1 MKKNKRTI
9 ASHRPYAA
17 IILGFLVIG
26 LVVFLLKNSTEDKQ
40 KDSAPPPPP
49 ANTQQT
55 SGNAPP
61 STTPPSTTTTTT
73 TPAKDDE
80 KNLANV
86 SCQEASDDLILFA
99 KELDN
104 QPYVA
109 SYTDKEPS
117 QHYLGRTLAKLLDTP
132 PINNQETSDLL
143 TVIKNTSHLFR
154 VLGPKDLSLLKAILE
169 HEHGSLE
176 QRIASLYAWSTR
188 GKECQDNPTLQI
200 QLPLDKTYEYA
211 AFFLNTLGGQ
221 SYLARRDPVIR
232 VLIRY
237 YCLLI
242 VHQADRQG
250 INSYHIDLPYHLKA
264 IATEITNSNSLEN
277 QALYLATL
285 EKIKNEHRS
294 PLSKGLP

>member
-9 ASHRPYAA
+9 ANHRPYAYSV
-17 IILGFLVIG
+17 LVVLAIG
-26 LVVFLLKNSTEDKQ
+26 LVVFLLKNATDNKQ
-40 KDSAPPPPP
+40 KDGVSPPPP
-49 ANTQQT
+49 ASTQQT
-55 SGNAPP
+55 PINAPP
-61 STTPPSTTTTTT
+61 STTLPSTTTTTL
-73 TPAKDDE
+73 PPVKDDE
-80 KNLANV
+80 KSLANV
-86 SCQEASDDLILFA
+86 SCQKASDDLILFA
-99 KELDN
+99 KELDK
-104 QPYVA
+104 QPYIA

-169 HEHGSLE
+169 HEQGSLE
-176 QRIASLYAWSTR
+176 QRLASLYAWSTR

-250 INSYHIDLPYHLKA
+250 INSHHIDLPYHLKA
-264 IATEITNSNSLEN
+264 ITTEIASTNSLEN
-277 QALYLATL
+277 QTLYLTTL
-285 EKIKNEHRS
+285 ETIKNEHQS
-294 PLSKGLP
+294 TLPKGRP